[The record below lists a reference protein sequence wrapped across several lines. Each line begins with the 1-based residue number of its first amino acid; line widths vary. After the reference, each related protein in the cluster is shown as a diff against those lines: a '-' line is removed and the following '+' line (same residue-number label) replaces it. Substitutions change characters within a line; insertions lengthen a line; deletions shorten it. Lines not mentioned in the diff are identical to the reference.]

1 MNLERA
7 VEVLEIKNEVGKIN
21 MSYLKKKYHK
31 LALQFHPDKNPSS
44 EEATYKFQQINEAY
58 ELLKKE
64 IAEDDKHEN
73 ADKEETADYS
83 MNMTTDYTEMLGLFI
98 NGIFLIYRKSFFY
111 N

>member
-58 ELLKKE
+58 ER
-64 IAEDDKHEN
+64 
-73 ADKEETADYS
+73 
-83 MNMTTDYTEMLGLFI
+83 MLI
-98 NGIFLIYRKSFFY
+98 SDVKYRFVIDMATL
-111 N
+111 